1 MGIEFAEIGSRR
13 HLRYPH
19 LPVFLL
25 LFAMQKLTLLFQLLN
40 RFDQFAAD
48 WGAAL
53 LGLWLRCYV
62 AWQFMKAGIAKVSNW
77 DGTLDLFRDE
87 YQVPFLPPELAAV
100 MGAAGELTLPVLLFV
115 GLFSR
120 PAALALLGVNIMA
133 VVSYPQL
140 FSLSCPAAIND
151 HFFWGVMLLVVASFG
166 PGKIALDTWLAR
178 KFQTA

>member
-1 MGIEFAEIGSRR
+1 MFIC
-13 HLRYPH
+13 PH
-19 LPVFLL
+19 AITKIPL
-25 LFAMQKLTLLFQLLN
+25 LFKLLN
-40 RFDQFAAD
+40 RFDQFAAE

-53 LGLWLRCYV
+53 FGLWLRCYV
-62 AWQFMKAGIAKVSNW
+62 GWQFMKAGIAKVSNW

-87 YQVPFLPPELAAV
+87 YHVPFLPPELAAV
-100 MGAAGELTLPVLLFV
+100 MGAAGELTLPLLLFV

-120 PAALALLGVNIMA
+120 PAALALLVVNIMA

-140 FSLSCPAAIND
+140 FSLPCPAAVND

-178 KFQTA
+178 KFQAD